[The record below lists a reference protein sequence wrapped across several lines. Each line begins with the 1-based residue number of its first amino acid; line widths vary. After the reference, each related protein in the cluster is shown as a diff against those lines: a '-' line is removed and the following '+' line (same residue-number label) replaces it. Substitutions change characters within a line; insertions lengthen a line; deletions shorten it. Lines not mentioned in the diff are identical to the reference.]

1 MDSIRIEHLELYG
14 YHGVFPEE
22 KEKGQLFYVD
32 AELYLELKKAGRT
45 DDLTQS
51 VHYGEVCH
59 FMNRFFTEKTYDL
72 IEAAAEAM
80 AEAVLLEFPLIR
92 SIHLVLNKP
101 HAPIG
106 LPFGNVAVSIT
117 RGWKRAYLGI
127 GSNMGDKERYIR
139 EAVEKLKAHEKIREV
154 RCSSLIVTKPYGG
167 VTQEDFLNGAVEL
180 MTLLS
185 PYELL
190 EYLQQLEREAHR
202 ERLVHWGP
210 RTLDLDILFY
220 EDFVS
225 ADEKL
230 SVPHP
235 DMSNRRFVLEP
246 LAELCPWYINE
257 KLQKTVARMLAELP
271 SGQTEALPE

>member
-22 KEKGQLFYVD
+22 KEKGQRFYVD
-32 AELYLELKKAGRT
+32 AELYLELQEAGKS
-45 DDLTQS
+45 DDLTES

-59 FMNRFFTEKTYDL
+59 FMKQIFESRSYDL

-80 AEAVLLEFPLIR
+80 AEAVLLKFPLIK
-92 SIHLVLNKP
+92 SIRLVLNKP
-101 HAPIG
+101 EAPIG
-106 LPFGNVAVSIT
+106 LPFQNVSVSIT
-117 RGWKRAYLGI
+117 RGYKKVYLGI
-127 GSNMGDKERYIR
+127 GSNLGNKEQYIR
-139 EAVEKLKAHEKIREV
+139 EAVEKLAAHEKIREV
-154 RCSSLIVTKPYGG
+154 RCSSLIETKPYGG
-167 VTQEDFLNGAVEL
+167 VEQDDFFNGAVEL
-180 MTLLS
+180 STLLT

-190 EYLQQLEREAHR
+190 QYLQQLEQEAHR

-235 DMSNRRFVLEP
+235 DMQNRRFVLEP
-246 LAELCPWYINE
+246 LAELCPWHINQ
-257 KLQKTVARMLAELP
+257 KLQKTVLQMLSELP
-271 SGQTEALPE
+271 DEKA

>member
-22 KEKGQLFYVD
+22 KEKGQRFYVD
-32 AELYLELKKAGRT
+32 AELYLELEKAGKS
-45 DDLTQS
+45 DDLTKS

-59 FMNRFFTEKTYDL
+59 FMKQVFESRSYDL

-80 AEAVLLEFPLIR
+80 AEAVLLKFPLIK

-101 HAPIG
+101 EAPIG
-106 LPFGNVAVSIT
+106 LPFQNVSVSIT
-117 RGWKRAYLGI
+117 RGYKKAYLGI
-127 GSNMGDKERYIR
+127 GSNLGNKEQYIR
-139 EAVEKLKAHEKIREV
+139 EAVEKLAAHEKIREV

-167 VTQEDFLNGAVEL
+167 VEQDDFLNGAVEL
-180 MTLLS
+180 STLLT

-190 EYLQQLEREAHR
+190 QYLQQLEQEAHR

-235 DMSNRRFVLEP
+235 DMQNRRFVLEP
-246 LAELCPWYINE
+246 LAELCPWYINQ
-257 KLQKTVARMLAELP
+257 KLQKTVLQMLSEL
-271 SGQTEALPE
+271 TDEKA